1 MKLQK
6 SIYTIILLFIAII
19 TFSQEIKDEKHNV
32 IGVSATYAY
41 QFSGGDLADRFGS
54 NSNIGITAW
63 YKLKS
68 NWVFGFDYTY
78 MFGKNLTDEASTI
91 FDNIKTSDGHIIDKY
106 GQFSAVLLSER
117 GFYTGLKIGKVIPF
131 TKSNLNSG
139 LLISFG
145 MGLLQHKIFIEND
158 GNVTPQI
165 IGDYKKGYDK
175 LTNGLALQQF
185 IGYMYIGKSKLANFF
200 VGVEFTQGFTQSRRD
215 YDFNLMMKDETKRL
229 DLLYSIRVGWIV
241 PFYKREARDFYI
253 N

>member
-1 MKLQK
+1 MVFQKISYTFILVLISVFVYSQKL
-6 SIYTIILLFIAII
+6 
-19 TFSQEIKDEKHNV
+19 EDEKHSV

-41 QFSGGDLADRFGS
+41 QFPGGDLAKRFGS

-78 MFGKNLTDEASTI
+78 MFGKNLNEEASSI
-91 FDNIKTSDGHIIDKY
+91 FDNITTSDGHIIDKY
-106 GQFSAVLLSER
+106 GQLSAVMLSER
-117 GFYTGLKIGKVIPF
+117 GFYTGLKLGKVIPF
-131 TKSNLNSG
+131 TKSNVNSG

-200 VGVEFTQGFTQSRRD
+200 VGIEFTQGFTQSRRD

-241 PFYKREARDFYI
+241 PFYKREARDFYY

>member
-1 MKLQK
+1 MGFQK
-6 SIYTIILLFIAII
+6 SILTLIFFFVIANS
-19 TFSQEIKDEKHNV
+19 FSQKKADEKHNV

-41 QFSGGDLADRFGS
+41 QFSGGDLADRFGN

-78 MFGKNLTDEASTI
+78 MFGRNLTEEASTI
-91 FDNIKTSDGHIIDKY
+91 FNNITTSDGHIIDKY
-106 GQFSAVLLSER
+106 GQFSAIMLSER
-117 GFYTGLKIGKVIPF
+117 GFYTGAKLGRVIPLS
-131 TKSNLNSG
+131 KQNLNSG
-139 LLISFG
+139 LLVSFG

-175 LTNGLALQQF
+175 LTNGLALQEF

-215 YDFNLMMKDETKRL
+215 HDFNLMMKDETKRI
-229 DLLYSIRVGWIV
+229 DLLYSFRVGWIV
-241 PFYKREARDFYI
+241 PFYNREAKDFYF